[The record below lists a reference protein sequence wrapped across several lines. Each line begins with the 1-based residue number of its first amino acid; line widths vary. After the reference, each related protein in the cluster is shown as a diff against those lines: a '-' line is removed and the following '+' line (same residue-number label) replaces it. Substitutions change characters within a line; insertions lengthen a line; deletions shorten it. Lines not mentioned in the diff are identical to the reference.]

1 MTLINQIIILKVKT
15 KTTKSDVHFIPKIY
29 MEKKKGMT

>member
-1 MTLINQIIILKVKT
+1 MTLINQIIILKVKN